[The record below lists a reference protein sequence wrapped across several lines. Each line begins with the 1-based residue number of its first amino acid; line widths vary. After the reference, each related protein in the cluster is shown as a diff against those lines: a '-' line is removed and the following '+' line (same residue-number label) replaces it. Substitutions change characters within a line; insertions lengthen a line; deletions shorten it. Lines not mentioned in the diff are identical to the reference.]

1 MNARTHKTGKTADV
15 LWGLAGAV
23 LLVVLWEG
31 VVRLFHLPAYVLPG
45 ISEILKSVIDQQ
57 ATLMDAAL
65 VTFTEALGGY
75 VIGSVAGVL
84 LAVLLTLQPT
94 LKRWC
99 LPAAIAINS
108 VPVVAYAPLILLWC
122 GMGMESKI
130 VMVSLAV
137 GFTVFLSAMTG
148 LDQASPKSIDLLRSF
163 GASQLSLIW
172 RLRLPAA
179 LPLIASA
186 MRVSTTRSMIVAIVT
201 EMLGAYGGLGWVIY
215 QAVLQIDFVQVWS
228 AIFVA
233 SAVSL
238 AFFGIVSAAERKI
251 IFWK

>member
-1 MNARTHKTGKTADV
+1 MNAHVKKAGKTADI

-23 LLVVLWEG
+23 LLVVIWEG
-31 VVRLFHLPAYVLPG
+31 AVRLFQLPAYVLPG
-45 ISEILKSVIDQQ
+45 ISEILKSVVDQQ
-57 ATLMDAAL
+57 SILIEAARI
-65 VTFTEALGGY
+65 TFMEALGGY
-75 VIGSVAGVL
+75 VIGSIGGIL

-130 VMVSLAV
+130 VMASLAV

-148 LDQASPKSIDLLRSF
+148 LDQANQKSIDLLRSF
-163 GASQLSLIW
+163 GASKLALIW

-186 MRVSTTRSMIVAIVT
+186 MRVSTTRSIIVAIVT

-233 SAVSL
+233 SAISL
-238 AFFGIVSAAERKI
+238 AFFGVVSAAEKKV

>member
-1 MNARTHKTGKTADV
+1 MSTRSDKTADI
-15 LWGLAGAV
+15 LWGLAGA
-23 LLVVLWEG
+23 LMLVVIWEG
-31 VVRLFHLPAYVLPG
+31 AVRLFHLPAYVLPG
-45 ISEILKSVIDQQ
+45 VVDILKSVADQKN
-57 ATLMDAAL
+57 TLFDAAAI
-65 VTFTEALGGY
+65 TFGEALAGY
-75 VIGSVAGVL
+75 VIGSLTGVL
-84 LAVLLTLQPT
+84 LAILLNLQPT

-122 GMGMESKI
+122 GMGAESKI
-130 VMVSLAV
+130 VMASLAV

-148 LDQASPKSIDLLRSF
+148 LEQANQKSIDLLRSF
-163 GASQLSLIW
+163 GASRLALIW
-172 RLRLPAA
+172 RLQLPAA

-238 AFFGIVSAAERKI
+238 AFFAVISVAERKV